1 MKKVGNYENLQRI
14 ASTDAAEIY
23 DACDKDRMNRVF
35 ILKKYKR
42 SDISEVAVRREKEI
56 TQMIKQYASR
66 SIVVPVNETVVDD
79 DGSTYLVMYK
89 ENAGVF
95 LSELIAKGTIGLSY
109 ALKCTEEVLRSLA
122 TLHSFAGSTRRL
134 GYLHLDLH
142 PGNVFMENA
151 DVANESAGTAK
162 FIDFATAVK
171 MINGKAEDRTFPA
184 VSPFSAP
191 ELYMRYNTV
200 CTMSTD
206 LFSVAAIFYALFVG
220 GSLPGVT
227 DFLGS
232 TKIYEKPA
240 TGPNA
245 DTARNAASEIRKRCE
260 REGVSESVCRAV
272 CAVMKCALNDNPVYR
287 YQSAIDMLAAVEK
300 IERLLQ
306 ACGEKEYETIFRME
320 YEDMTDIDDVHPE
333 TLEYDG
339 RKFRE
344 AAESLEQMLKANQID
359 AAYTKYLFGL
369 YWKMAEPHLLEM
381 PGQDLTRFLNSGV
394 AACNHTGD
402 VILGQ
407 KIADLLAENRK
418 SIGIEDYLNLNN
430 RAAVFVA
437 DGYEYARAT
446 EMLEKN
452 VAALR
457 MVRDG
462 YTAAGSE
469 FGMDSEDNVRNILL
483 ARALSALATYKAI
496 AYPETPKE
504 EIYALYDEA
513 VREFGGGYNVKITQS
528 RRMHYE
534 MMIKDQESFEKTC
547 AAYFDVGDSGK
558 PMVMGDLVEICVQK
572 EEWYGLYVLVK
583 ALYVFY
589 LQEVKVC
596 CAGTEKEIGQ
606 KQPEG
611 STLSERETV
620 PAEFASGQHADGCNP
635 EGDCASRMFI
645 SGHVMEMLR
654 KIGDGLL
661 PRRNVY
667 DPVQTIFRYLGLLEY
682 EVCGEVNER
691 VLDYFRAALECQKE
705 AELDMEKPLNV
716 YMLIAYQ
723 TVAIFGNLIGDEEG
737 NAQLAERLRSHA
749 EKCGWKALGE
759 ALDNGKPVEEIL
771 VHEYA

>member
-1 MKKVGNYENLQRI
+1 MKKVGNYENLQLI

-66 SIVVPVNETVVDD
+66 SIVVPVIETVVDD

-171 MINGKAEDRTFPA
+171 MINGKAEDRTFLA

-191 ELYMRYNTV
+191 ELYMPYNAV
-200 CTMSTD
+200 CTVSTD
-206 LFSVAAIFYALFVG
+206 LYSVAAIFYALFVG

-240 TGPNA
+240 AGPNA
-245 DTARNAASEIRKRCE
+245 DTARNAAQQIRKNCE

-272 CAVMKCALNDNPVYR
+272 CAVMKCALNDNPAYR
-287 YQSAIDMLAAVEK
+287 YQSAADMLAAVEK

-306 ACGEKEYETIFRME
+306 ACEEKEYETIFRME

-344 AAESLEQMLKANQID
+344 AAESLGQMLKANQID

-369 YWKMAEPHLLEM
+369 YWRMAEPHLQEM
-381 PGQDLTRFLNSGV
+381 PGNDLTGFLNSGV

-407 KIADLLAENRK
+407 KLAALLTEKRK
-418 SIGIEDYLNLNN
+418 SIGIEEYLDLNN

-457 MVRDG
+457 RVRDG
-462 YTAAGSE
+462 YVAAGSE
-469 FGMDSEDNVRNILL
+469 FGMGSEDNVRSILL

-496 AYPETPKE
+496 AYPETAKE
-504 EIYALYDEA
+504 EIYALYEEA

-558 PMVMGDLVEICVQK
+558 PMMMDELIENCVQK
-572 EEWYGLYVLVK
+572 NWFGLYALVK

-589 LQEVKVC
+589 LQKVRTC
-596 CAGTEKEIGQ
+596 CAGTEREIGQ

-611 STLSERETV
+611 STLSERDMV
-620 PAEFASGQHADGCNP
+620 QAEYANRQHADGCNP
-635 EGDCASRMFI
+635 QVGYASRMFI
-645 SGHVMEMLR
+645 SGRVMERLR
-654 KIGDGLL
+654 EIGDSLL

-691 VLDYFRAALECQKE
+691 VMDYFRAALECQKE
-705 AELDMEKPLNV
+705 ARLDMEEPLNV

-723 TVAIFGNLIGDEEG
+723 TVAIFGKLIGDAEG
-737 NAQLAERLRSHA
+737 NAQLTERLRAHA
-749 EKCGWKALGE
+749 EKCGWKALCA

>member
-1 MKKVGNYENLQRI
+1 MKNVGKYENLQLI

-23 DACDKDRMNRVF
+23 DACDKDRMNRFF

-42 SDISEVAVRREKEI
+42 ADISKVAVRREKEI
-56 TQMIKQYASR
+56 TQTIAQYASR
-66 SIVVPVNETVVDD
+66 SIVVPVIGTEVDD
-79 DGSTYLVMYK
+79 EGSTYLVMEK
-89 ENAGVF
+89 KDRAGVY
-95 LSELIAKGTIGLSY
+95 LSELIQAGTISLSY

-134 GYLHLDLH
+134 GYLHLDIH

-171 MINGKAEDRTFPA
+171 MINGKAEDRTIAA

-191 ELYMRYNTV
+191 ELYMPYKAV
-200 CTMSTD
+200 CTVSTD
-206 LFSVAAIFYALFVG
+206 LYSVAAIFYALFVG

-227 DFLGS
+227 DFLGQ
-232 TKIYEKPA
+232 TKIYEKPTA
-240 TGPNA
+240 GPNA
-245 DTARNAASEIRKRCE
+245 DTARNAAQQIRKSCKAQ
-260 REGVSESVCRAV
+260 GVSESVCRAV
-272 CAVMKCALNDNPVYR
+272 CAVMKCALNDNPAYR
-287 YQSAIDMLAAVEK
+287 YQSAGDMLTAVEK
-300 IERLLQ
+300 IEWLLQ
-306 ACGEKEYETIFRME
+306 ACEEKEYETIFRME
-320 YEDMTDIDDVHPE
+320 YEDMTNIDDVHPE

-359 AAYTKYLFGL
+359 AAYTKYLFEL
-369 YWKMAEPHLLEM
+369 YWKLAEPHLQEM
-381 PGQDLTRFLNSGV
+381 PGHDLTGFLNSGV

-407 KIADLLAENRK
+407 KLAALLAEKRK
-418 SIGIEDYLNLNN
+418 SIGIEEYLNLNN

-446 EMLEKN
+446 KMLEKN

-457 MVRDG
+457 RVRDG
-462 YTAAGSE
+462 YVSAGSE
-469 FGMDSEDNVRNILL
+469 FGMGSEDNVRNIFL

-513 VREFGGGYNVKITQS
+513 IREFGGGFNIKITQS

-534 MMIKDQESFEKTC
+534 MMISDRESFEDTC
-547 AAYFDVGDSGK
+547 ASYFDIGDSAE
-558 PMVMGDLVEICVQK
+558 PVMMEDLIDSSARVED
-572 EEWYGLYVLVK
+572 WYGVYILVK

-589 LQEVKVC
+589 LQQVKALC
-596 CAGTEKEIGQ
+596 TGKESPSAESMPGSDTGKYETEGVDTSRMIISCRLMEKLREIGDN
-606 KQPEG
+606 
-611 STLSERETV
+611 R
-620 PAEFASGQHADGCNP
+620 
-635 EGDCASRMFI
+635 
-645 SGHVMEMLR
+645 
-654 KIGDGLL
+654 L

-667 DPVQTIFRYLGLLEY
+667 NPVQTVFRYLALLEF
-682 EVCGEVNER
+682 EVSGEVNER
-691 VLDYFRAALECQKE
+691 VRSYIRAALECHKE
-705 AELDMEKPLNV
+705 AKIDAKEPLNI
-716 YMLIAYQ
+716 YMLVAYQ
-723 TVAIFGNLIGDEEG
+723 TVAIYGKMIGDEEG
-737 NAQLAERLRSHA
+737 TAKLSEVLRAHA
-749 EKCGWKALGE
+749 EKCGWKALCE
-759 ALDNGKPVEEIL
+759 ALANGKPVEEIL

>member
-1 MKKVGNYENLQRI
+1 MKKVGNYVNLQLI
-14 ASTDAAEIY
+14 VSTDSAEIY
-23 DACDKDRMNRVF
+23 DACDKDGMNRVF
-35 ILKKYKR
+35 ILKKYKNA
-42 SDISEVAVRREKEI
+42 DISKRVVRREKFI
-56 TQMIKQYASR
+56 TQTIAQYASR
-66 SIVVPVNETVVDD
+66 SVVVPVIGTEVDD
-79 DGSTYLVMYK
+79 EGSTYLVMEK
-89 ENAGVF
+89 KAKAGVF
-95 LSELIAKGTIGLSY
+95 LSELIEKGTISLSY

-122 TLHSFAGSTRRL
+122 TLHAFAGNTQRL

-151 DVANESAGTAK
+151 DAANETAGTAK

-171 MINGKAEDRTFPA
+171 MINGKAEGRAIAA

-191 ELYMRYNTV
+191 ELYLPYNVV
-200 CTMSTD
+200 CTVSTD
-206 LFSVAAIFYALFVG
+206 LYSVAAIFYALFVG

-227 DFLGS
+227 ASLGE

-240 TGPNA
+240 AGPNA
-245 DTARNAASEIRKRCE
+245 DTARNAAQEIRKRCE

-272 CAVMKCALNDNPVYR
+272 CAVMKCALNDNPAYR
-287 YQSAIDMLAAVEK
+287 YQSAADMLAAVEK

-306 ACGEKEYETIFRME
+306 ACEEKEYETIFRME

-359 AAYTKYLFGL
+359 AAFTKYLFDL
-369 YWKMAEPHLLEM
+369 YWKMAELHLQQM
-381 PGQDLTRFLNSGV
+381 PGNDLTKFLSSGV

-407 KIADLLAENRK
+407 KLAALLSEKRK
-418 SIGIEDYLNLNN
+418 SIGIEDYLDLNN
-430 RAAVFVA
+430 RIAVFIA
-437 DGYEYARAT
+437 DGYEYAKAT

-457 MVRDG
+457 KIREGFV
-462 YTAAGSE
+462 AAGSE
-469 FGMDSEDNVRNILL
+469 FGMDSDDNTRSILL
-483 ARALSALATYKAI
+483 ARALSSLAAYKAI

-534 MMIKDQESFEKTC
+534 MMIKDQESFENTC
-547 AAYFDVGDSGK
+547 ASYFDVGDPGK
-558 PMVMGDLVEICVQK
+558 LMMEDLIESCVQTK
-572 EEWYGLYVLVK
+572 EWYGLYVLVK

-589 LQEVKVC
+589 LQKLKVC
-596 CAGTEKEIGQ
+596 SVGLENDTVQ
-606 KQPEG
+606 KSLDGFDSSRSGVSQGVSVPEQYPGECYPEG
-611 STLSERETV
+611 GYT
-620 PAEFASGQHADGCNP
+620 
-635 EGDCASRMFI
+635 SRMI
-645 SGHVMEMLR
+645 VSGHVVERLSE
-654 KIGDGLL
+654 IGDSLL

-667 DPVQTIFRYLGLLEY
+667 DPVQTIFRYLALLEY
-682 EVCGEVNER
+682 EVIGEVNER
-691 VLDYFRAALECQKE
+691 GMDYFSAALKCQKE
-705 AELDMEKPLNV
+705 AELDMEKPLNI

-723 TVAIFGNLIGDEEG
+723 TVAICGKLIGDEKG
-737 NAQLAERLRSHA
+737 VAQLTARLQSHA
-749 EKCGWKALGE
+749 EKYGWNALCA
-759 ALDNGKPVEEIL
+759 ALDSGKPVEEIL

>member
-1 MKKVGNYENLQRI
+1 M
-14 ASTDAAEIY
+14 
-23 DACDKDRMNRVF
+23 
-35 ILKKYKR
+35 
-42 SDISEVAVRREKEI
+42 
-56 TQMIKQYASR
+56 
-66 SIVVPVNETVVDD
+66 
-79 DGSTYLVMYK
+79 
-89 ENAGVF
+89 
-95 LSELIAKGTIGLSY
+95 
-109 ALKCTEEVLRSLA
+109 
-122 TLHSFAGSTRRL
+122 
-134 GYLHLDLH
+134 
-142 PGNVFMENA
+142 
-151 DVANESAGTAK
+151 
-162 FIDFATAVK
+162 
-171 MINGKAEDRTFPA
+171 
-184 VSPFSAP
+184 
-191 ELYMRYNTV
+191 
-200 CTMSTD
+200 
-206 LFSVAAIFYALFVG
+206 
-220 GSLPGVT
+220 
-227 DFLGS
+227 
-232 TKIYEKPA
+232 
-240 TGPNA
+240 
-245 DTARNAASEIRKRCE
+245 
-260 REGVSESVCRAV
+260 
-272 CAVMKCALNDNPVYR
+272 
-287 YQSAIDMLAAVEK
+287 
-300 IERLLQ
+300 
-306 ACGEKEYETIFRME
+306 
-320 YEDMTDIDDVHPE
+320 
-333 TLEYDG
+333 
-339 RKFRE
+339 
-344 AAESLEQMLKANQID
+344 
-359 AAYTKYLFGL
+359 
-369 YWKMAEPHLLEM
+369 
-381 PGQDLTRFLNSGV
+381 NSGV

-611 STLSERETV
+611 STLSEREAV
-620 PAEFASGQHADGCNP
+620 SAEFASGQHADGCNP
-635 EGDCASRMFI
+635 EGGYASKMFI
-645 SGHVMEMLR
+645 SGHVMERLR
-654 KIGDGLL
+654 EIGDSML

-723 TVAIFGNLIGDEEG
+723 TVAIFGKLIGDAEG